1 MTLIDYESSWHL
13 WRGQRAPS
21 KPDYWAWNKPDFDD
35 SGWETAV
42 SPIFFGEKVK
52 GGTELTDM
60 KSKYNSFFVR
70 KKFDSPDPEHITS
83 ATLRAK
89 VDDGFVAYING
100 TEVARYNVTTEKPKY
115 SSKSTKAAT
124 EPLRFLNYEID
135 DFKSVLK
142 NGENTLAIIVL
153 NQRRTS
159 PDVMFDAKL
168 SVVSDESDPPMVAS
182 TLPPRGLAADLEQ
195 ITVNF
200 DEPVEGVDAS
210 DLLING
216 KPALAV
222 TGGGRTWVFEP
233 GPLSHGKVQLTWVQ
247 DHGITDQALTP
258 NAFKATAAGNRW
270 TYTFADDNPPYV
282 RRANP
287 PAGLAVKSLDA
298 VEVEFSMPVNGVDAA
313 DLLIN
318 GQRRPSR

>member
-1 MTLIDYESSWHL
+1 MLALAFLVGLPLGQAVTLIDYKSSWQL
-13 WRGQRAPS
+13 WRGQRSPS
-21 KPDYWAWNKPDFDD
+21 KPDYSAWNKPDFDA

-42 SPIFFGEKVK
+42 TPIFYGEKVD

-70 KKFDSPDPEHITS
+70 KKFDSPDPKNITS
-83 ATLRAK
+83 ATLRTK

-100 TEVARYNVTTEKPKY
+100 VEVARYNVSTEKPRY
-115 SSKSTKAAT
+115 SSKSSGSAP
-124 EPLRFLNYEID
+124 EPLRFRNYEIE

-142 NGENTLAIIVL
+142 DGENTLAIVVL

-159 PDVMFDAKL
+159 PDIMFEGKL
-168 SVVSDESDPPMVAS
+168 SVVSDESIPPAVAS

-233 GPLSHGKVQLTWVQ
+233 GALSHGKVQLTWAQ

-258 NAFKATAAGNRW
+258 NAFKAAAAGNRSQ
-270 TYTFADDNPPYV
+270 TGCVF
-282 RRANP
+282 
-287 PAGLAVKSLDA
+287 
-298 VEVEFSMPVNGVDAA
+298 
-313 DLLIN
+313 
-318 GQRRPSR
+318 

>member
-1 MTLIDYESSWHL
+1 ME
-13 WRGQRAPS
+13 QAS
-21 KPDYWAWNKPDFDD
+21 KPDYWAWNKPDFDA

-42 SPIFFGEKVK
+42 SPIFFGEKVD

-70 KKFDSPDPEHITS
+70 KKFDSPDPENIIS
-83 ATLRAK
+83 ATLRTK

-100 TEVARYNVTTEKPKY
+100 VGGGAIQRHHGK
-115 SSKSTKAAT
+115 TKVQQQVHQGSAT
-124 EPLRFLNYEID
+124 EPLRFRNYEIE

-142 NGENTLAIIVL
+142 DGENTLAIIVL

-222 TGGGRTWVFEP
+222 TGGDGR
-233 GPLSHGKVQLTWVQ
+233 GCSSLGHCR
-247 DHGITDQALTP
+247 
-258 NAFKATAAGNRW
+258 TAR
-270 TYTFADDNPPYV
+270 
-282 RRANP
+282 
-287 PAGLAVKSLDA
+287 S
-298 VEVEFSMPVNGVDAA
+298 S
-313 DLLIN
+313 
-318 GQRRPSR
+318 

>member
-1 MTLIDYESSWHL
+1 MLNFL
-13 WRGQRAPS
+13 AQRFHS
-21 KPDYWAWNKPDFDD
+21 QTSHDW
-35 SGWETAV
+35 
-42 SPIFFGEKVK
+42 I
-52 GGTELTDM
+52 
-60 KSKYNSFFVR
+60 
-70 KKFDSPDPEHITS
+70 PE
-83 ATLRAK
+83 
-89 VDDGFVAYING
+89 
-100 TEVARYNVTTEKPKY
+100 Y

-247 DHGITDQALTP
+247 DHGRLRP
-258 NAFKATAAGNRW
+258 MRSRLPPPGTAGR
-270 TYTFADDNPPYV
+270 THSPTTTH
-282 RRANP
+282 
-287 PAGLAVKSLDA
+287 LMSDA
-298 VEVEFSMPVNGVDAA
+298 P
-313 DLLIN
+313 I
-318 GQRRPSR
+318 RPRGWQ